1 MKSKFILFSFV
12 IIFLTQSAFAAKLVF
27 NQIINNVGTIDVP
40 AMTYPNPMISI
51 IGTVPANKVWKVVS
65 MSSSPTSTGSIG
77 WGYQKWALNGFEGVS
92 TAWLKAGDI
101 ISVKCTNSTAPV
113 PQQNIL
119 NNYII
124 NYCFSVIEFDV
135 VP

>member
-1 MKSKFILFSFV
+1 MKSKF
-12 IIFLTQSAFAAKLVF
+12 FLLLIVPVFFIKNSHAAKLVF
-27 NQIINNVGTIDVP
+27 NQVINNVGTIDVP
-40 AMTYPNPMISI
+40 GMTYPNPMTTTL
-51 IGTVPANKVWKVVS
+51 GTVPANKVWKVVA
-65 MSSSPTSTGSIG
+65 MQTSPTATGSIG
-77 WGYQKWALNGFEGVS
+77 WGYQKWALNGFDGIS

-101 ISVKCTNSTAPV
+101 ISIKCTNSTAPV